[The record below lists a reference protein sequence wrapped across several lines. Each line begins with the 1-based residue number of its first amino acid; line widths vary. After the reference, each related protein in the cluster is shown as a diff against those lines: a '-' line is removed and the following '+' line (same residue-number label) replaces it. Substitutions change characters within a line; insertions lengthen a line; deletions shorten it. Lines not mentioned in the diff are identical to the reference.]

1 VNFATVEAFNEPSS
15 SWWTATGTQEGCHI
29 DSTVQSAVLPYVR
42 SELDKR
48 GLTSTKISASDETS
62 YDLARTT
69 WNSFSST
76 TKGYVNR
83 VNVHGYQGSGGL
95 RDLLYTDVVTTAG
108 KALWNSETGDNDG
121 TGYTLAFNLLYDFR
135 WLHPTAWV
143 YWQVMDPSTN
153 WAMIAY
159 DASTLQAGAV
169 QTKYYTMAQ
178 FSRHIRPGMKILDTG
193 VSNAVAA
200 YDSSAKRLV
209 IVALNTST
217 SAQTFT
223 FNLSNFTTVTG
234 GSGGL
239 VPRWNTVTTGG
250 DLYKSYSDTFLN
262 GKSVSVSLAGK
273 AVQTLQIDG
282 VTI

>member
-1 VNFATVEAFNEPSS
+1 
-15 SWWTATGTQEGCHI
+15 
-29 DSTVQSAVLPYVR
+29 
-42 SELDKR
+42 
-48 GLTSTKISASDETS
+48 
-62 YDLARTT
+62 
-69 WNSFSST
+69 
-76 TKGYVNR
+76 
-83 VNVHGYQGSGGL
+83 
-95 RDLLYTDVVTTAG
+95 
-108 KALWNSETGDNDG
+108 
-121 TGYTLAFNLLYDFR
+121 
-135 WLHPTAWV
+135 
-143 YWQVMDPSTN
+143 MDPSTN

-200 YDSSAKRLV
+200 YDSSARRLV

-223 FNLSNFTTVTG
+223 FDLSKFTTVTG

-250 DLYKSYSDTFLN
+250 DLYRSYSDTYLN
-262 GKSVSVSLAGK
+262 GKSVAVSVAGK

-282 VTI
+282 VTV